1 MNADNQTSDPSC
13 IQEASALAD
22 RPSDFES
29 LRAHPRYAVDEAST
43 LQLISHGLS
52 LKSHILDLSLE
63 GCRLRLLEPY
73 TVAKGT
79 RVEVAFK
86 VNGVA
91 FRFAGLIQWTDQN
104 HLAGIHFVDIISRRR
119 EQLAEVVSEMQR
131 AAEARAAEELA
142 RKTAAEGQTG
152 EAATCEPVEAPRH
165 VEQPKLNENAP
176 RDAENEFEREPR
188 EQGQLQEI
196 ASIDRAARK
205 SELQMNGE
213 AQEKCDRRTQTRH
226 HVDTTATV
234 LLIRIGSNLRGHI
247 VDLSMSGC
255 RIRSDERFPVG
266 IYTRVETEFRL
277 EGLPFL
283 LGGVIQTIHDHHNVG
298 IRFLDMSL
306 RKREQLEQ
314 LIAEI
319 ASLETSRF
327 EEQIQNSASRSEAN
341 SELLR

>member
-1 MNADNQTSDPSC
+1 MNADNQTSGPSGDQDPGPLA
-13 IQEASALAD
+13 EAS
-22 RPSDFES
+22 SDYQNR
-29 LRAHPRYAVDEAST
+29 RAYPRYAIDEPST
-43 LQLISHGLS
+43 LQLISHGVS
-52 LKSHILDLSLE
+52 LQSHILDLSLE

-73 TVAKGT
+73 TVGKGT

-104 HLAGIHFVDIISRRR
+104 HLAGIHFVEIISRRR

-142 RKTAAEGQTG
+142 KKASAELEAS
-152 EAATCEPVEAPRH
+152 EAAACDLAETPAQ
-165 VEQPKLNENAP
+165 VEQPNLIQNVA
-176 RDAENEFEREPR
+176 DAVDNSERE
-188 EQGQLQEI
+188 QSGHAQLQQIVQIERNPHEG
-196 ASIDRAARK
+196 ALA
-205 SELQMNGE
+205 LNGP
-213 AQEKCDRRTQTRH
+213 AQEKRDRRVQERH
-226 HVDTTATV
+226 HVDTTAKV
-234 LLIRIGSNLRGHI
+234 LLIRIGSKLNGHI

-277 EGLPFL
+277 EGMPFL
-283 LGGVIQTIHDHHNVG
+283 LSGVIQAVHDPKNIG
-298 IRFLDMSL
+298 IRFLDLSL

-319 ASLETSRF
+319 ARQETTGSAK
-327 EEQIQNSASRSEAN
+327 QNLNPAAQMEAN
-341 SELLR
+341 REFLN